1 MISMQNQN
9 MNRWYQSQQTQ
20 QAYYN
25 QNSWAQ
31 YQACQQGSVPCD
43 PNLLGMNNQ
52 TAFTNPT
59 QYFMMNGY
67 QNQYSLNPYMQQYAG
82 SSPNWSQNEYELN
95 LIKQQQSYWKYQNST
110 PYQPVNNT
118 FRLPGA

>member
-1 MISMQNQN
+1 
-9 MNRWYQSQQTQ
+9 
-20 QAYYN
+20 
-25 QNSWAQ
+25 
-31 YQACQQGSVPCD
+31 
-43 PNLLGMNNQ
+43 
-52 TAFTNPT
+52 
-59 QYFMMNGY
+59 
-67 QNQYSLNPYMQQYAG
+67 MQQYAG